1 MYIAVVIAL
10 LFYIISSVMDYVI
23 SYVGTQRGV
32 ADEGNGIITGLFG
45 QKPSLLQYLLY
56 ALGEAVVLSLPALL
70 FLITKPYGVCGLLA
84 TYGTMSVKHVIAYMQ
99 WKKLGA

>member
-23 SYVGTQRGV
+23 SHVGTQRGV
-32 ADEGNGIITGLFG
+32 ADEGNGIITELFG
-45 QKPSLLQYLLY
+45 QKPSLGQYLLY
-56 ALGEAVVLSLPALL
+56 ALGEAVVLSIPALL
-70 FLITKPYGVCGLLA
+70 FLIAKPYGVCGLLA
-84 TYGTMSVKHVIAYMQ
+84 TYGTMGVKHVIAYLQ

>member
-32 ADEGNGIITGLFG
+32 ADEGTGL
-45 QKPSLLQYLLY
+45 LLGYS
-56 ALGEAVVLSLPALL
+56 ARSLPLVSTCFTL
-70 FLITKPYGVCGLLA
+70 WERL
-84 TYGTMSVKHVIAYMQ
+84 
-99 WKKLGA
+99 W

>member
-1 MYIAVVIAL
+1 MYIAVVIAF

-23 SYVGTQRGV
+23 SHVGTQRGV

-70 FLITKPYGVCGLLA
+70 FLITKPCADYRLRRFA
-84 TYGTMSVKHVIAYMQ
+84 WNS
-99 WKKLGA
+99 KKLRCS

>member
-32 ADEGNGIITGLFG
+32 ADEGNGVITELFG
-45 QKPSLLQYLLY
+45 AKPSLGQYLLY
-56 ALGEAVVLSLPALL
+56 ALGEAVVMTIPALL
-70 FLITKPYGVCGLLA
+70 FLIAKPYGVCGLLA
-84 TYGTMSVKHVIAYMQ
+84 TYGTMGVKHAIAYMQ